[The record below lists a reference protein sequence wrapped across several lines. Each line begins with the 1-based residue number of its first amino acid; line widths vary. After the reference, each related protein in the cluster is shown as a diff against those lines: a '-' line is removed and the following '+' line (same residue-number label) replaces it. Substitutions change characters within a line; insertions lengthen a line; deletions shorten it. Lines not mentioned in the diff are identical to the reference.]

1 MLNTG
6 GVRKISVL
14 QSISP
19 NTAPTI
25 RDRHIVA
32 MDRFD
37 NMKSCVLN
45 VTFDDFEWPLKV
57 VLPTGVRVCVEY
69 VKNIGTLQIYYAA
82 VTY

>member
-1 MLNTG
+1 
-6 GVRKISVL
+6 
-14 QSISP
+14 
-19 NTAPTI
+19 
-25 RDRHIVA
+25 

-57 VLPTGVRVCVEY
+57 VLPTGVRVRVEY